1 MSDTQDLLVEIGTE
15 ELPPKALEK
24 LSEAFSSGICR
35 GLEQANLPYTI
46 SQPFATPRRLAVHV
60 KGVAVA
66 QADQVIEKRG
76 PALSAAYDGEGNPT
90 KAALGFA
97 RSCGVDVD
105 QLERMETD
113 KGTWLVFRS
122 TQSGQSTESL
132 LTDIIES
139 ALAALPIP
147 KRMRWSNLDYE
158 FVRPI
163 HWVVI
168 LFGHHAV
175 ETKILG
181 VRSGRM
187 TRGHRFHH
195 PAPIELTSPE
205 DYVKTLETKG
215 HVIPVFATRR
225 EKVRVLIEQAAED
238 IGGTAIISELLLNEV
253 TSLVEWPTGVMGSFD
268 EKFLDVPAEALIAVM
283 KDHQK
288 YFHVVN
294 AKNQLIPKF
303 ITISNIESQQPEVV
317 KAGNERVLKPRFS
330 DAEFFWQQDR
340 ARSLESRL
348 DQLKAVV
355 FQNKLGSLYDKSKR
369 VATVAGR
376 IATELGHNELQ
387 GIRAAQ
393 LSKCDLL
400 TDMVGEFPE
409 LQGIM
414 GEYYARHDG
423 ETDDVAIAQREQY
436 MPRFW
441 GDGLPE
447 TPLGQAV
454 SIADKLD
461 TLVGIF
467 GIGQLPT
474 GDKDPFGL
482 RRAAIGVLRT
492 MIECNLS
499 LDLQQ
504 LLHLAKEMY
513 SEGVLTQTDADTH
526 VFDFILERMKSYYQD
541 KGIRYDSVEAVLVCR
556 PNSPLDADKRIHS
569 VETFRQLSEA
579 ESLASANKRIHNI
592 LKKTEETYP
601 EQPDPTH
608 FNQAEERQL
617 YDQVQN
623 LQQTMT
629 PMLENKDYASALQ
642 QLATLREA
650 VDNFFDHVMVMDEDN
665 TIRTNRLAFLQMIRH
680 LFLQVADISKL
691 QGSDG

>member
-1 MSDTQDLLVEIGTE
+1 MSHTQDLLVEIGTE

-35 GLEQANLPYTI
+35 GLEQANLHYTI

-60 KGVAVA
+60 KGVDVA
-66 QADQVIEKRG
+66 QADQIVEKRG
-76 PALSAAYDGEGNPT
+76 PALKAAYDGEGNPT

-97 RSCGVDVD
+97 RSCGVEVD

-113 KGTWLVFRS
+113 KGTWLIFRS
-122 TQSGQSTESL
+122 TQAGQSTETL

-147 KRMRWSNLDYE
+147 KRMRWSDLDYE
-158 FVRPI
+158 FVRPV

-195 PAPIELTSPE
+195 PTPIELVSPE
-205 DYVKTLETKG
+205 EYVKTLEAKG
-215 HVIPVFATRR
+215 HVIPAFATRR

-238 IGGTAIISELLLNEV
+238 IGGTAIISELLLSEV
-253 TSLVEWPTGVMGSFD
+253 TNLVEWPTVVTGSFD

-288 YFHVVN
+288 YFHMVD
-294 AKNQLIPKF
+294 AHNQLIPKF
-303 ITISNIESQQPEVV
+303 ITISNIDSQQPDIV
-317 KAGNERVLKPRFS
+317 KIGNERVLKPRFS

-340 ARSLESRL
+340 AQSLESRL
-348 DQLKAVV
+348 ERLKTVI
-355 FQNKLGSLYDKSKR
+355 FQNKLGNLYDKSKR
-369 VATVAGR
+369 
-376 IATELGHNELQ
+376 IATLAGKIAVELGQNELQ

-414 GEYYARHDG
+414 GEYYAYHDG
-423 ETDDVAIAQREQY
+423 ETDDVAIALREQY

-441 GDGLPE
+441 GDSLPK

-454 SIADKLD
+454 AIADKID

-467 GIGQLPT
+467 GIGLPPT

-482 RRAAIGVLRT
+482 RRSAIGILRI
-492 MIECNLS
+492 MIECALP
-499 LDLQQ
+499 LDLQD
-504 LLHLAKEMY
+504 LLNISKDTYAA
-513 SEGVLTQTDADTH
+513 GILTQTDVNTQ

-541 KGIRYDSVEAVLVCR
+541 KSIRYDSVEAVLICR
-556 PNSPLDADKRIHS
+556 PTSPLDADKRIHG

-592 LKKTEETYP
+592 LKKTEEP
-601 EQPDPTH
+601 FPKHPDPTY
-608 FNQAEERQL
+608 FNQTEERTL
-617 YDQVQN
+617 YDQMQTI
-623 LQQTMT
+623 QQAIM
-629 PMLENKDYASALQ
+629 PALKQKEYANALQ
-642 QLATLREA
+642 QLAALRVA
-650 VDNFFDHVMVMDEDN
+650 VDNFFDHVMVMDKDD
-665 TIRTNRLAFLQMIRH
+665 TVRTNRLAFLQVIRQM
-680 LFLQVADISKL
+680 FLQIADISRL
-691 QGSDG
+691 QESGQ